1 MLHQP
6 AAPSQSDPAYLF
18 KRQLGVWMFLV
29 YSVFYVGFV
38 VINLAWPS
46 LMGLIVLA
54 GLLAYV
60 SSFPGV
66 FIFGSSSLL
75 QMGIDLKKRPNLC
88 LFNGLCRL
96 IERQEVEPCMFAVSG
111 RCFNSLVTWSPRSV

>member
-6 AAPSQSDPAYLF
+6 AAPPQSDPAFLF

-46 LMGLIVLA
+46 LMGLVVLA
-54 GLLAYV
+54 GLNLAVVFGMGLIILALVLALVYDRACRRKEEATKPAGG
-60 SSFPGV
+60 PG
-66 FIFGSSSLL
+66 
-75 QMGIDLKKRPNLC
+75 
-88 LFNGLCRL
+88 
-96 IERQEVEPCMFAVSG
+96 G
-111 RCFNSLVTWSPRSV
+111 RA